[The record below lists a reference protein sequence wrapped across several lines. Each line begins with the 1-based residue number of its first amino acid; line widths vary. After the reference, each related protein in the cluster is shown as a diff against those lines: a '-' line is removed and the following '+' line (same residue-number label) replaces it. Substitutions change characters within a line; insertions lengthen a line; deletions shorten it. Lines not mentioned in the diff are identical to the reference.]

1 MLNIDSEKK
10 YKQTTNHLK
19 HQPEFVWKL
28 NLQLISPDSMYFLLY
43 HQISLESFLLKN
55 CFLNVT
61 KHDFINYVFV
71 KGFKDVQRACGNKYG
86 NS

>member
-1 MLNIDSEKK
+1 
-10 YKQTTNHLK
+10 
-19 HQPEFVWKL
+19 
-28 NLQLISPDSMYFLLY
+28 MYFLLY

-86 NS
+86 NSWAGEEEGSEPGEWLILQWYFLVIHS